1 MGSKSKQKS
10 RNQRKVSQKS
20 SAKDHPV
27 EIELSRRKKRIFTIG
42 MIGLPVLLIIVLEL
56 LLVIFRYDGNLK
68 LFITAPKEI
77 SQYKMINRNVGRRYF
92 YLQSTLPTPQKDLF
106 LKKKPENGYRIFVLG
121 GSTTA
126 GFPYGNNIMF
136 SRILNFRLSDAFP
149 EKRIEVV
156 NVAMT
161 AINSYT
167 LLDFMGEILA
177 NEPDALLIYAGHNEF
192 YGALGVSSMESL
204 GRNRGVVKA
213 YLRLERFRTFL
224 LVRDCVGQIRRWLGK
239 TLKAESLT
247 NPTATLMER
256 IVVDQAIPYGSPLY
270 ESGKQQFAENLR
282 EILQRAQAANVPVI
296 TSELISNVRDQHPF
310 ESVQVANLPTAA
322 SVYQFARKL
331 DERQQYAEAKEAYYR
346 AKDLDALRF
355 RAAEEFNQIIHQIST
370 EFDVPVVPMKSYFE
384 NASPQH
390 LIGDNLIVD
399 HLHPN
404 LAGYFLMAD
413 AFFNTMREAKLIA
426 AEWNPDLIKPS
437 QFYLENWG
445 ITRLDT
451 LVAEINIRYLKG
463 SWPFQPRALPNRSLD
478 GYHPTNKLESLV
490 YQILVDE
497 KVSLEIG
504 HYELAKYYQ
513 QQHEYEAALR
523 EYQALNY
530 IVPQEASFYQYS
542 AEILLKLNRLDEALT
557 VLLKSLQY
565 QDTFFANK
573 WCGQIY
579 LKNGDK
585 DRAIEYLEK
594 AFRIKARDPQLLFN
608 LVRAYLEIQNRRVA
622 RRYYDKLKKLA
633 PDSDYTKFLDRIFE
647 KESD

>member
-1 MGSKSKQKS
+1 MGNKGKQKPQKQIKG
-10 RNQRKVSQKS
+10 NQKS
-20 SAKDHPV
+20 SAKDRPAQ
-27 EIELSRRKKRIFTIG
+27 IELSSKKKRLFTIG
-42 MIGLPVLLIIVLEL
+42 MICLPVLLIVVLEL

-68 LFITAPKEI
+68 LFVSAPKEI

-92 YLQSTLPTPQKDLF
+92 YMQSTLPTPQKDLF

-149 EKRIEVV
+149 DKTIEVI

-167 LLDFMGEILA
+167 LLDFIGEILA
-177 NEPDALLIYAGHNEF
+177 NKPDALLIYAGHNEF

-224 LVRDCVGQIRRWLGK
+224 LVRDFVGQIRRWLGK
-239 TLKAESLT
+239 TLNAESLA

-256 IVVDQAIPYGSPLY
+256 IVVDQAIPFGSPLY
-270 ESGKQQFAENLR
+270 DSGKQQFAQNLR

-296 TSELISNVRDQHPF
+296 TSELICNIRDQHPF
-310 ESVQVANLPTAA
+310 ESVQVASLPAAA
-322 SVYQFARKL
+322 SVFQFAQKL
-331 DERQQYAEAKEAYYR
+331 DERHQYEEAKEAYYR

-355 RAAEEFNQIIHQIST
+355 RAAEEFNQIIHKVSA
-370 EFDVPVVPMKSYFE
+370 EFEVPVVPLKSYFE
-384 NASPQH
+384 NASPH
-390 LIGDNLIVD
+390 RLIGDNLVVD

-404 LAGYFLMAD
+404 ITGYFLMAD
-413 AFFNTMREAKLIA
+413 AFFNTMRGAKLIA

-437 QFYLENWG
+437 QFYQENWG
-445 ITRLDT
+445 MTRLDT

-463 SWPFQPRALPNRSLD
+463 SWPFQARALSNRSLD
-478 GYHPTNKLESLV
+478 GYHPSNKLESLV
-490 YQILVDE
+490 YQILVNE

-504 HYELAKYYQ
+504 HYELAQYYQ
-513 QQHEYEAALR
+513 QQRDYEAALR
-523 EYQALNY
+523 EYKALNY
-530 IVPQEASFYQYS
+530 TLPQEASFYQYS
-542 AEILLKLNRLDEALT
+542 AEILLKMNRFDEALT

-565 QDTFFANK
+565 QDTFYANK

-579 LKNGDK
+579 LKNGENYQ
-585 DRAIEYLEK
+585 AVEYLEK
-594 AFRIKARDPQLLFN
+594 ARRMKERDPQLLFN
-608 LVRAYLEIQNRRVA
+608 LVRAYLDIQNRGEA
-622 RRYYDKLKKLA
+622 RRYYDKLRRLA
-633 PDSDYTKFLDRIFE
+633 PDSDYTKYLDRIFGM
-647 KESD
+647 ESG

>member
-1 MGSKSKQKS
+1 MSDKDKQKPQKQIKG
-10 RNQRKVSQKS
+10 NQKS
-20 SAKDHPV
+20 SVTERPA
-27 EIELSRRKKRIFTIG
+27 EIELSSRKKRLFTIG
-42 MIGLPVLLIIVLEL
+42 IICLPVLLIVVLEL

-68 LFITAPKEI
+68 LFISAPKEI

-92 YLQSTLPTPQKDLF
+92 YMQSTLPTPQKDLF

-149 EKRIEVV
+149 DKTIEVV
-156 NVAMT
+156 NLAMT

-167 LLDFMGEILA
+167 LLDFISEILA

-192 YGALGVSSMESL
+192 YGALGVSSMESF

-213 YLRLERFRTFL
+213 YLRLERLRIFL
-224 LVRDCVGQIRRWLGK
+224 LVRNCAGQVRRWLGK
-239 TLKAESLT
+239 TLKAESLA

-256 IVVDQAIPYGSPLY
+256 IVVDQAIPFGTPLY
-270 ESGKQQFAENLR
+270 ESGKQQFTENLR
-282 EILQRAQAANVPVI
+282 EILQRAKAAGIPVI
-296 TSELISNVRDQHPF
+296 TSELICNIRDQQPF
-310 ESVQVANLPTAA
+310 ESVQVAGLPTAA
-322 SVYQFARKL
+322 SVFQFARKL
-331 DERQQYAEAKEAYYR
+331 DKRHQYEEAKEAYYR

-355 RAAEEFNQIIHQIST
+355 RAAEEFNQIIHKVSA
-370 EFDVPVVPMKSYFE
+370 EFGVLVVPLKSIFE
-384 NASPQH
+384 NASPH
-390 LIGDNLIVD
+390 RLIGDNLIID

-404 LAGYFLMAD
+404 INGYFLMAD

-426 AEWNPDLIKPS
+426 DEWNPGLIKPS

-445 ITRLDT
+445 MTRLDT

-478 GYHPTNKLESLV
+478 GYRPTNKLESLV
-490 YQILVDE
+490 YQILVNE

-504 HYELAKYYQ
+504 HYELAQYYQ
-513 QQHEYEAALR
+513 QQRDYEAALR
-523 EYQALNY
+523 EYKALNF
-530 IVPQEASFYQYS
+530 IVPQEASFYHYS
-542 AEILLKLNRLDEALT
+542 AEILLKMNRFDEALT
-557 VLLKSLQY
+557 VLLKSLRY

-579 LKNGDK
+579 LKNGENYL
-585 DRAIEYLEK
+585 AVEYLEK
-594 AFRIKARDPQLLFN
+594 ARRMQERDPQLLFN
-608 LVRAYLEIQNRRVA
+608 LVRAYLEIQNQEEA
-622 RRYYDKLKKLA
+622 RRYFDRLKKLA
-633 PDSDYTKFLDRIFE
+633 PDSDYTKYLNPVFGT
-647 KESD
+647 ESG